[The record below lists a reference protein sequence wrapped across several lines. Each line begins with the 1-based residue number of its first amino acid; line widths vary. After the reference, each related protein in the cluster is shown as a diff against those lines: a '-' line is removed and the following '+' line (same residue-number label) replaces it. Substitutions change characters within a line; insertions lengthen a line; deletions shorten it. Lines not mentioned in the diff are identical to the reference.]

1 MCALDSAKRRQS
13 LVSQTTDSHLF
24 RWSVTSPAGVPDVA
38 GWDDRRERE
47 QREGEKRG
55 VGERG
60 SRGERKGE
68 R

>member
-38 GWDDRRERE
+38 GWDDRREGAEGGREKGSGRERE
-47 QREGEKRG
+47 QR
-55 VGERG
+55 
-60 SRGERKGE
+60 
-68 R
+68 